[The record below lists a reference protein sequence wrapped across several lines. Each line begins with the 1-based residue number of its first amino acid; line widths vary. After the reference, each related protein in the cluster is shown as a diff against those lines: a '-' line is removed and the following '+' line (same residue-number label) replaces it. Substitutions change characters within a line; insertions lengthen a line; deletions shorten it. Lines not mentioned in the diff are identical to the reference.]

1 MMVRRVLLA
10 LSLALPVVASAQ
22 FVFPRPGYHEHDP
35 SVYKEDP
42 FVVHYRHEFFS
53 VFQGDFARFDK
64 AFAEIQAMVKKDPKD
79 ARALVWLG
87 NGETVKAGVLWMQG
101 KKPASIALMEHSR
114 PLLDQAVAL
123 KPDDPGV
130 FMMRAV
136 TLYIQGQSW
145 PDSEIPRENW
155 VKLRD
160 DCAHLV
166 RLLGPTFAKTSL
178 HVQGETYGEMGIAD
192 VKLGDK
198 EAARAA
204 FQKVIDLCPKTDY
217 ETRAKKEI
225 EALGAV
231 DKGAKMVK
239 PEGSLI
245 EDRH

>member
-1 MMVRRVLLA
+1 MCGLAGQPHEPRHQAYSQVMLRRFLVGLL
-10 LSLALPVVASAQ
+10 LCLPFLTSAQ
-22 FVFPRPGYHEHDP
+22 FVFPRPEYHEHDP

-53 VFQGDFARFDK
+53 VFSGDVPRFEK

-101 KKPASIALMEHSR
+101 KKDESIALMKQSR

-123 KPDDPGV
+123 KPDDPNI

-136 TLYIQGQSW
+136 TLYIQGTSW
-145 PDSEIPRENW
+145 PADTIPKENW
-155 VKLRD
+155 EKLRD
-160 DCAHLV
+160 DCSHLI
-166 RLLGPTFAKTSL
+166 RYLGPTMAKVSV
-178 HVQGETYGEMGIAD
+178 HVRGETYGELGIAQEE
-192 VKLGDK
+192 LGDK

-204 FQKVIDLCPKTDY
+204 FQKCIELCPGTDY

-225 EALGAV
+225 A
-231 DKGAKMVK
+231 
-239 PEGSLI
+239 SLN
-245 EDRH
+245 